1 MPTSQ
6 QAIPLALSLLS
17 AGPAVE
23 LHDDGYVLLDT
34 NLLLTGGRDGC
45 LAFIVT
51 GDSMRDDIQPGY
63 VVVIDPNREPRN
75 GDAVAVCINN
85 ETCVKIFEREQQRL
99 YLVPKN
105 GEYPTREVR
114 ADDSLHILGVVVG
127 HLAIY

>member
-1 MPTSQ
+1 MPTSHK
-6 QAIPLALSLLS
+6 AIPLAYSLLA

-34 NLLLTGGRDGC
+34 NQLLTGGREGC

-63 VVVIDPNREPRN
+63 IIVIDPNKEPKN
-75 GDAVAVCINN
+75 GDAVAVSINN
-85 ETCVKIFEREQQRL
+85 ETCVKIFERTEQRL

-105 GEYPTREVR
+105 GDYPTREVK
-114 ADDSLHILGVVVG
+114 ASDSLHILGVVTG
-127 HLAIY
+127 HISIY